1 MRFRGLVWLF
11 VALAVSSG
19 WAEGQSIG
27 IGEGSR
33 VEFELRRWRPNFTS
47 ELKVGGDSIYMK
59 EDLGITDPRDFEYK
73 GFLRFGRWVK
83 IRGGATMFKFDT
95 SQTLARDITYNGL
108 TFTEGTN
115 VQTTMDTR
123 FIKGGVEVE
132 LLLLREGL
140 FSVFVDYCVFEA
152 EPIIRNL
159 EQTANAGKLEVKLP
173 TIGAKGRVYLTPSLA
188 LTAEAEGMKKDGK
201 GVITDFE
208 FVAAYSA
215 GRNFALEA
223 GYRNL
228 YVKWLEEGRATW
240 RFEGFFY
247 GAAIRF

>member
-1 MRFRGLVWLF
+1 MKFRGLSWLI
-11 VALAVSSG
+11 VALTVSSG

-27 IGEGSR
+27 IGENSR
-33 VEFELRRWRPNFTS
+33 VEFEIRRWRPNFTS
-47 ELKVGGDSIYMK
+47 ELKVEGDSIYMT
-59 EDLGITDPRDFEYK
+59 EDLGFSNPRDFEYK

-95 SQTLARDITYNGL
+95 AKTLERDITYAGV
-108 TFTEGTN
+108 TFVEGTD
-115 VQTTMDTR
+115 VVTSMDTR

-152 EPIIRNL
+152 EPIISGPD
-159 EQTANAGKLEVKLP
+159 QTANAGKLEVKLP

-188 LTAEAEGMKKDGK
+188 LTVEAEGMKKDST

-215 GRNFALEA
+215 GANFALEA